1 MRINKIFNTLIIILI
16 FMMMYF
22 RIFNNNYFNIYNN
35 ILCYIGII
43 IVITSSIYF
52 SFKLRFIQFNIFK
65 MYRVIK
71 SSSRDDLMALFMS
84 MGAKIGVG
92 SIVGVGI
99 AIESSGPGVILWI
112 WIISLLSS
120 ILTYIESYLGVK
132 YKHSNK
138 GGVFYYIKDGLK
150 NKNLAILYTV
160 ILIFVYVVGFMGI
173 QSNTI
178 IKFTGNIININKYIL
193 IIIVS
198 YIVAIIIFNNT
209 KNIINIISGIVPVM
223 CILYLTLCL
232 IIIIS
237 DIDKLKDI
245 LLLII
250 RDGLKWDRALIGTII
265 VGLQR
270 GIFATESGIGTSS
283 IAGNISNSDKINQGL
298 FQVMG
303 VHFISLVIITITG
316 IVIINSNNYLYGDN
330 ITNLIFVFGKF
341 YGIIGKILL
350 IITIFLFAISTIISG
365 YYYSI
370 KGLEFIKRNLDGFD
384 YLFMKLLVILIV
396 FLGGIVKSSIIWDII
411 DDLILFLLFIN
422 IYTLIYLRKE
432 IK

>member
-1 MRINKIFNTLIIILI
+1 MRINKIFNILIIILI

-370 KGLEFIKRNLDGFD
+370 KGLEFIKRNLDEFD

-422 IYTLIYLRKE
+422 IYTIFTLRKK